1 MEKMEK
7 AKQYFQSHF
16 NCAQSVLLAFAPD
29 YGLSEA
35 MASRIAQ
42 AFGGGLA
49 RQGEICGAV
58 TGAMMV
64 IGLKYGKIRPEDNE
78 AREKTYSLTQEFFSC
93 FQKRYGTLICRQL
106 LGIDLSQPG
115 GYEQASALGLFDSI
129 CQKIIASAI
138 QILEELL

>member
-1 MEKMEK
+1 MEKGDK
-7 AKQYFQSHF
+7 AKEYFRSHF

-35 MASRIAQ
+35 LASRIAQ

-64 IGLKYGKIRPEDNE
+64 IGLKHGKIKPEDNE
-78 AREKTYSLTQEFFSC
+78 AREKTYFLTQEFFSH
-93 FQKRYGTLICRQL
+93 FKKKHNTLLCRQL

-115 GYEQASALGLFDSI
+115 GYEQASAQGLFDSI
-129 CQKIIASAI
+129 CQQIIASAI
-138 QILEELL
+138 QILEEIL

>member
-1 MEKMEK
+1 MDKTEK

-16 NCAQSVLLAFAPD
+16 NCAQSVLLTFAPD
-29 YGLSEA
+29 YGLPEA
-35 MASRIAQ
+35 TASRIAQ

-78 AREKTYSLTQEFFSC
+78 AREKTYSLTQEFFSR
-93 FQKRYGTLICRQL
+93 FRKKHGALTCRQL
-106 LGIDLSQPG
+106 LGIDLSQPDS
-115 GYEQASALGLFDSI
+115 YEQALARGLFDSI
-129 CQKIIASAI
+129 CPNLIASSI
-138 QILEELL
+138 QILEEIL

>member
-1 MEKMEK
+1 MEKSEK
-7 AKQYFQSHF
+7 AKEFFRSHF

-29 YGLSEA
+29 YGLPEV

-78 AREKTYSLTQEFFSC
+78 AREKTYSLTQKFLAHF
-93 FQKRYGTLICRQL
+93 KRKHGAINCRQL
-106 LGIDLSQPG
+106 LGIDLSQAS
-115 GYEQASALGLFDSI
+115 GYEQACAQGLFDSI
-129 CQKIIASAI
+129 CSKIIASSI
-138 QILEELL
+138 QILEEIL

>member
-1 MEKMEK
+1 MEK
-7 AKQYFQSHF
+7 ADKAKEYFRSHF

-29 YGLSEA
+29 YGLSEV

-64 IGLKYGKIRPEDNE
+64 IGLKYGKTRPEDDE
-78 AREKTYSLTQEFFSC
+78 AREKTYSLTQEFFSH
-93 FQKRYGTLICRQL
+93 FKKKHKTLACRQL
-106 LGIDLSQPG
+106 LGIDLSRPG
-115 GYEQASALGLFDSI
+115 GYEQASAQGLFDSI
-129 CQKIIASAI
+129 CQQIISSAI
-138 QILEELL
+138 QILEEIL